1 MRTKKTKRISRTIVV
16 GHLEKVSSG
25 VFEDFPDQVTGLIKK
40 GQGVYALYRRN
51 KLYYIGLAGD
61 LRGRIKW
68 HLKDR
73 HKGKW
78 DRFSLY
84 IIRKEGHIREVES
97 LLVRIAD
104 PDGNKQRGKLR
115 GSKNLVR
122 ALDKDI
128 KERQNQEREGILGG
142 RKAKTERKKTK
153 KKVRKTKGKKERP
166 LRGKF
171 PGGKMIYAK
180 YKGEEY
186 KAWVIGN
193 GGIKFKG
200 QIHDSPT
207 GAAKAIIEKG
217 AVNSWNF
224 WKFKKEKGKLVKLK
238 VIRK

>member
-16 GHLEKVSSG
+16 GHLEKISSG

-84 IIRKEGHIREVES
+84 MIRKTDHIREVES

-104 PDGNKQRGKLR
+104 PDGNKQRGRLR
-115 GSKNLVR
+115 GSKNLER
-122 ALDKDI
+122 GLNASI
-128 KERQNQEREGILGG
+128 KQRQEEKRKKIFGG
-142 RKAKTERKKTK
+142 RKAKAKQEKTNKKKRKK
-153 KKVRKTKGKKERP
+153 KGKKERP
-166 LRGKF
+166 LKGEF

-207 GAAKAIIEKG
+207 GAAKEVVKG
-217 AVNSWNF
+217 VACNGWHF
-224 WKFKKEKGKLVKLK
+224 WRYKDDKGNLIRLKKL
-238 VIRK
+238 RK